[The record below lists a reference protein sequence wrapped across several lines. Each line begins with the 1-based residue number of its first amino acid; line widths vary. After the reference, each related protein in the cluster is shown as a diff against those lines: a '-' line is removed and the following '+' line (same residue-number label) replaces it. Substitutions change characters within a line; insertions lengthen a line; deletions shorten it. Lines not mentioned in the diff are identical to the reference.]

1 MKDRI
6 YHLFDCQSSIDILS
20 KAGAN
25 LIRQVSRF
33 DQQLGFILYGE
44 YIKQCN
50 LQFGMNCTPSDY
62 LSQNI
67 IAMVASAK
75 RDLGI
80 TWNVNDVRALLEI
93 GKSNRSAVR

>member
-1 MKDRI
+1 
-6 YHLFDCQSSIDILS
+6 
-20 KAGAN
+20 
-25 LIRQVSRF
+25 
-33 DQQLGFILYGE
+33 
-44 YIKQCN
+44 
-50 LQFGMNCTPSDY
+50 MNCTPSDY

-93 GKSNRSAVR
+93 GKPNRSAVR